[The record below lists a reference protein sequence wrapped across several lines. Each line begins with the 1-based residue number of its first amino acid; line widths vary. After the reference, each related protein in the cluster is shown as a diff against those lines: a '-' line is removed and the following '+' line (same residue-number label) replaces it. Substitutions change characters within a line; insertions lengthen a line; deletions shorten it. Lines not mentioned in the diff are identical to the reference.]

1 VTRKNAYFV
10 NRFAALLAVGFQL
23 FTNGRAD
30 AAQTLTVEPREL
42 KVVVLEGSPYHR
54 GLVHGRTLRKEIVQL
69 VQIWKT
75 NLTETFNADADRF
88 ISAFLKQ
95 TDYVSAIWRWTPDL
109 LVEIRGIAD
118 GSEMPFDTILA
129 YQFLDEIW
137 VNGKAVQREVAAEH
151 CSGMGVAKKGTNP
164 AYIAQN
170 MDLESFRDGF
180 QTVLHIK
187 AEGRRPEQFV
197 FTFAGFIAANGM
209 NSRSIGICANTLS
222 QLRHCRDGLPVACI
236 IRGTLERTT
245 LNDAIKF
252 LKQVK
257 HACGQNYI
265 LGGGGRVCDF
275 ECSAGKVVSF
285 APTSDTGVVYHTNHP
300 LANDDYDAEYA
311 DYLRKIDPTKAVKGN
326 SEIRFQALENRLKNL
341 QNGIDV
347 SSIESTLRSHDSREH
362 PICRPVKEKSA
373 TFTFGST
380 IMKLSDKPEFLVAP
394 GPPDTYPYQT
404 FNFSGLP

>member
-1 VTRKNAYFV
+1 MRRNAEFAG
-10 NRFAALLAVGFQL
+10 RFARSLVFGLLFSCS
-23 FTNGRAD
+23 GRLD
-30 AAQTLTVEPREL
+30 AADGLTQQPREL
-42 KVVVLEGSPYHR
+42 KVVVLEGSPYRR
-54 GLVHGRTLRKEIVQL
+54 GSTHGRTLRKEIVEL
-69 VQIWKT
+69 IQIWKT
-75 NLTETFNADADRF
+75 NLAETFNVDADRF

-95 TDYVSAIWRWTPDL
+95 TDYVPAIRRWTPDL
-109 LVEIRGIAD
+109 LEEIRGIAD

-129 YQFLDEIW
+129 FQLLDEIW
-137 VNGKAVQREVAAEH
+137 VNGKAVRRETAAEH
-151 CSGMGVAKKGTNP
+151 CSGLGVAKKGTNP

-187 AEGRRPEQFV
+187 AEGRRPEQFL

-209 NSRSIGICANTLS
+209 NNRSIGICANTLS

-257 HACGQNYI
+257 HASGQNYI
-265 LGGGGRVCDF
+265 LGGGDRVCDF
-275 ECSAGKVVSF
+275 ECSTGKVVSF
-285 APTSDTGVVYHTNHP
+285 APTSDAGVVYHTNHP
-300 LANDDYDAEYA
+300 LVNDDYDAEYA
-311 DYLRKIDPTKAVKGN
+311 DSFDPAKAVKGN

-347 SSIESTLRSHDSREH
+347 SSIESTLRSHDSTEH
-362 PICRPVKEKSA
+362 PICRPVKQKSA

-394 GPPDTYPYQT
+394 GPPDKSPYT
-404 FNFSGLP
+404 VFKFSEIP

>member
-1 VTRKNAYFV
+1 MKRDACFV
-10 NRFAALLAVGFQL
+10 KRFARSLVFGLLFSCS
-23 FTNGRAD
+23 GRLD
-30 AAQTLTVEPREL
+30 AADGVSRQPREL
-42 KVVVLEGSPYHR
+42 KVVVLEGSPYHC
-54 GLVHGRTLRKEIVQL
+54 GLIHGRTLREEIVQL

-75 NLTETFNADADRF
+75 NLAETFNVDGDRF

-95 TDYVSAIWRWTPDL
+95 TDYVPAIRRWTPDL
-109 LVEIRGIAD
+109 LEEIRGIAD
-118 GSEMPFDTILA
+118 GSKMPFDTILA
-129 YQFLDEIW
+129 FQLLDEIW
-137 VNGKAVQREVAAEH
+137 VNAKAVRRETAAEH
-151 CSGMGVAKKGTNP
+151 CSGLGVAKKGSNP

-222 QLRHCRDGLPVACI
+222 QLRHGRDGLPVACI
-236 IRGTLERTT
+236 IRGTLQRTT

-257 HACGQNYI
+257 HASGQNYI
-265 LGGGGRVCDF
+265 LGGGDRVSDF
-275 ECSAGKVVSF
+275 ECSAGKVVPF
-285 APTSDTGVVYHTNHP
+285 TPTSDTSVVYHTNHP

-311 DYLRKIDPTKAVKGN
+311 DALKKIDSAKAVKGN
-326 SEIRFQALENRLKNL
+326 SEIRFQSLENRLKNL

-380 IMKLSDKPEFLVAP
+380 IMKLSDRPEFLVAP
-394 GPPDTYPYQT
+394 GPPDINPYQT

>member
-1 VTRKNAYFV
+1 MRTRAT
-10 NRFAALLAVGFQL
+10 FAWKFARSLVFGLLFSCS
-23 FTNGRAD
+23 GRID
-30 AAQTLTVEPREL
+30 AGDGVSRQPPEL

-54 GLVHGRTLRKEIVQL
+54 GLVHGKTLRKEIVQL

-75 NLTETFNADADRF
+75 NLAETFKVDADRL

-95 TDYVSAIWRWTPDL
+95 PDYVPAIRQWTPDL
-109 LVEIRGIAD
+109 LEEIRGIAD
-118 GSEMPFDTILA
+118 GSEMPFNTILA
-129 YQFLDEIW
+129 FQLLDEIW
-137 VNGKAVQREVAAEH
+137 VNGKAAGREAAAEH
-151 CSGMGVAKKGTNP
+151 CSGMGVAKKGTHP
-164 AYIAQN
+164 AYVAQN

-187 AEGRRPEQFV
+187 AEGGRPEQFV

-245 LNDAIKF
+245 LNDAIQF

-311 DYLRKIDPTKAVKGN
+311 DSLKKTHPAKRVKGN
-326 SEIRFQALENRLKNL
+326 SEIRFQTLENRLKNL

-373 TFTFGST
+373 AFTFGST

-394 GPPDTYPYQT
+394 GPPDINPYRT
-404 FNFSGLP
+404 FNFSEIR

>member
-1 VTRKNAYFV
+1 MRRNAKLAG
-10 NRFAALLAVGFQL
+10 RFARSLVLGLLFSCA
-23 FTNGRAD
+23 GRLD
-30 AAQTLTVEPREL
+30 AAGAVTQQPREL

-54 GLVHGRTLRKEIVQL
+54 GSTHGRTLRKEIVEL
-69 VQIWKT
+69 VRIWKT
-75 NLTETFNADADRF
+75 NLAETFNVDADRF

-95 TDYVSAIWRWTPDL
+95 TDYLPAIRRWTPDL
-109 LVEIRGIAD
+109 LEEIRGIAD

-129 YQFLDEIW
+129 FQLLDEIW
-137 VNGKAVQREVAAEH
+137 VNGKAVRRETAAEH
-151 CSGMGVAKKGTNP
+151 CSGLGVAKKGKNA

-180 QTVLHIK
+180 QTVLNIK

-257 HACGQNYI
+257 HASGQNYI
-265 LGGGGRVCDF
+265 LGGGDRVYDF
-275 ECSAGKVVSF
+275 ECSAGKVVPF
-285 APTSDTGVVYHTNHP
+285 TPTSDTSVVYHTNHP
-300 LANDDYDAEYA
+300 LANDDYDAEYT
-311 DYLRKIDPTKAVKGN
+311 DSLKKSDPAKAVKGN
-326 SEIRFQALENRLKNL
+326 SEIRFQSLENRLRDL
-341 QNGIDV
+341 HHGIDV

-380 IMKLSDKPEFLVAP
+380 IMRLSDRPEFLVAP
-394 GPPDTYPYQT
+394 GPPDKSPYT
-404 FNFSGLP
+404 VFNFSEIR